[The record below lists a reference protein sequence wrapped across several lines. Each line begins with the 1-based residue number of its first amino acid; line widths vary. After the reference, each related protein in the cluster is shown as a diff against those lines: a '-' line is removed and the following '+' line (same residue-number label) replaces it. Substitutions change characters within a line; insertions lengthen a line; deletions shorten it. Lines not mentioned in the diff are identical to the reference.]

1 MSSNPSSASESTP
14 VTPRRTLTDRVKTRV
29 TEARL
34 ALDHP
39 ARSTSPKP
47 KRPRRK
53 PSSRPASD
61 LPGTSDAERQT
72 RSLRR
77 VYFEMKTTYQRYRRE
92 TGRPAL
98 PELREAVQAFKRGPS
113 LTSLVGVATFLDDRG
128 LLGW

>member
-1 MSSNPSSASESTP
+1 MSSTPSRSSDLTP
-14 VTPRRTLTDRVKTRV
+14 VNPRGTLTDRVKGRV
-29 TEARL
+29 SEARL
-34 ALDHP
+34 ALDRP
-39 ARSTSPKP
+39 ASGTGSKP
-47 KRPRRK
+47 GRPRRK
-53 PSSRPASD
+53 PATRAVSD
-61 LPGTSDAERQT
+61 LPGASEADRQA

-77 VYFEMKTTYQRYRRE
+77 VYHEMKTTYQRYRKE

>member
-1 MSSNPSSASESTP
+1 MSSNPSSSSDLTP
-14 VTPRRTLTDRVKTRV
+14 VNSRRTLTDRVKSRV
-29 TEARL
+29 TEARQ
-34 ALDHP
+34 ALDGP
-39 ARSTSPKP
+39 QTSIGSRS

-53 PSSRPASD
+53 ALRAVSD
-61 LPGTSDAERQT
+61 LPGTSEAERQT

-77 VYFEMKTTYQRYRRE
+77 VYHEMKTTYQRYRRE

>member
-1 MSSNPSSASESTP
+1 MSSNPSSSSESNP
-14 VTPRRTLTDRVKTRV
+14 VNPRRTLTDRVKTRV

-34 ALDHP
+34 ALEHP
-39 ARSTSPKP
+39 ARSTGSKP
-47 KRPRRK
+47 KGPRRK
-53 PSSRPASD
+53 RPARPASD
-61 LPGTSDAERQT
+61 LPGTSDSERQT

>member
-1 MSSNPSSASESTP
+1 MSNNSSLSSDFTP
-14 VTPRRTLTDRVKTRV
+14 AYPRRTLTDRVKSRV

-39 ARSTSPKP
+39 ATGTGAKS

-53 PSSRPASD
+53 PAPRPAAD
-61 LPGTSDAERQT
+61 LPGTSEAERQT

-77 VYFEMKTTYQRYRRE
+77 VYYEMKTTYQRYRRE
-92 TGRPAL
+92 TGKPAL
-98 PELREAVQAFKRGPS
+98 PELRDAVQAFKRGPS
-113 LTSLVGVATFLDDRG
+113 LTSLVGVAAFLDDRG

>member
-1 MSSNPSSASESTP
+1 MPSIPSRASDMTP
-14 VTPRRTLTDRVKTRV
+14 VNPRRTLTDRVKSRV
-29 TEARL
+29 SAARQ
-34 ALDHP
+34 ALDRP
-39 ARSTSPKP
+39 ETGTGSKSG
-47 KRPRRK
+47 RPRRK
-53 PSSRPASD
+53 PAARAVPD
-61 LPGTSDAERQT
+61 LPGTSEADRQA

-77 VYFEMKTTYQRYRRE
+77 VYHEMKTTYQRYRRE

>member
-1 MSSNPSSASESTP
+1 MASNPSSASDLTP
-14 VTPRRTLTDRVKTRV
+14 VNPRKTLTDRVNSRV

-39 ARSTSPKP
+39 ARSTSAKS

-53 PSSRPASD
+53 PSPRPAAD
-61 LPGTSDAERQT
+61 LPGTAEAERQT

-77 VYFEMKTTYQRYRRE
+77 VYHEMKTTYQRYRRE
-92 TGRPAL
+92 TGRPAV
-98 PELREAVQAFKRGPS
+98 PELREVVQAFKRGPS